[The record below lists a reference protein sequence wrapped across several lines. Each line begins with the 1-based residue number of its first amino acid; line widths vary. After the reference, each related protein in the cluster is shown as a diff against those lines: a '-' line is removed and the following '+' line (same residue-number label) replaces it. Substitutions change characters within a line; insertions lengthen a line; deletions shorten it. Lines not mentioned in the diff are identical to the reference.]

1 MAESGIRRRQS
12 RTPEIGCRLPGGG
25 LQSAE
30 LGSRRP
36 IKNGNPGFRR
46 CPERNMRLCWGR
58 LKIPKN
64 QKNFGRQKSGLQVP
78 KTFDFEPFF
87 PPGPIFRK
95 KGEKKANPRIQ
106 RNGVAASSTNTGN
119 CAHAFRITVVE
130 QTPSNKYH
138 SNDEYSSIYP
148 SIHLSIDP
156 LSVADL
162 SPLEKW
168 IGSPSVYDP
177 RFEPQLWTP

>member
-12 RTPEIGCRLPGGG
+12 RIPEIGCRLAGGG
-25 LQSAE
+25 FQLSAE

-64 QKNFGRQKSGLQVP
+64 QKHFGRQKSGLQVP
-78 KTFDFEPFF
+78 KTFDFEQCF

-95 KGEKKANPRIQ
+95 NTKKYPR
-106 RNGVAASSTNTGN
+106 RASAGTESRPAAQTLGTVRMLSGLRSWTSTNSLKKN
-119 CAHAFRITVVE
+119 
-130 QTPSNKYH
+130 
-138 SNDEYSSIYP
+138 
-148 SIHLSIDP
+148 
-156 LSVADL
+156 
-162 SPLEKW
+162 
-168 IGSPSVYDP
+168 
-177 RFEPQLWTP
+177 

>member
-12 RTPEIGCRLPGGG
+12 RIPGIGCRLPGDG

-64 QKNFGRQKSGLQVP
+64 QKHFGRQKVVSRYPKHLISSHFSLRGRFFEKKTKKNSCRAFRAFRGTESRPAAHCQTLGTVRMLSGLRSWTSTNSLKL
-78 KTFDFEPFF
+78 KTIQNTGI
-87 PPGPIFRK
+87 PPDFRK
-95 KGEKKANPRIQ
+95 K
-106 RNGVAASSTNTGN
+106 
-119 CAHAFRITVVE
+119 
-130 QTPSNKYH
+130 
-138 SNDEYSSIYP
+138 
-148 SIHLSIDP
+148 L
-156 LSVADL
+156 L
-162 SPLEKW
+162 
-168 IGSPSVYDP
+168 
-177 RFEPQLWTP
+177 FE

>member
-36 IKNGNPGFRR
+36 IKNGNPGFRK

-64 QKNFGRQKSGLQVP
+64 QKIFGRQKSGLQVP

-87 PPGPIFRK
+87 PSGPIFRK
-95 KGEKKANPRIQ
+95 KGEKKLTPRI
-106 RNGVAASSTNTGN
+106 RTIGVTASSTNPGN
-119 CAHAFRITVVE
+119 RAHAFRITVVE
-130 QTPSNKYH
+130 HNSLKSPYH
-138 SNDEYSSIYP
+138 RIIVSSYYHIFAV
-148 SIHLSIDP
+148 I
-156 LSVADL
+156 
-162 SPLEKW
+162 
-168 IGSPSVYDP
+168 
-177 RFEPQLWTP
+177 

>member
-1 MAESGIRRRQS
+1 MAESAIRRRQS

-58 LKIPKN
+58 LKIRPN
-64 QKNFGRQKSGLQVP
+64 QKILGRQKGGLQIP
-78 KTFDFEPFF
+78 KTFDFEPIF

-95 KGEKKANPRIQ
+95 KGEKKRAP
-106 RNGVAASSTNTGN
+106 RNGVTASSTNPGN
-119 CAHAFRITVVE
+119 RAHAFRMMLVM
-130 QTPSNKYH
+130 QGNK
-138 SNDEYSSIYP
+138 
-148 SIHLSIDP
+148 L
-156 LSVADL
+156 
-162 SPLEKW
+162 
-168 IGSPSVYDP
+168 P
-177 RFEPQLWTP
+177 RMTYTII